1 MKRLRGLRE
10 SAGLSQDRL
19 GELSGVSRFAII
31 DYEQGRSSPTFL
43 VAQKIAVALHCS
55 LTDLDAS
62 EESVPGSQRNSW
74 EVRVIFE
81 ADDDWRD
88 KTMDMRSEAANTFS
102 VHISPTKIGIEIIGN
117 VEDETQLDSLLA
129 EARAK
134 ALDAMA
140 MRGKYRN

>member
-1 MKRLRGLRE
+1 MKRGIGRHISWARK
-10 SAGLSQDRL
+10 RL
-19 GELSGVSRFAII
+19 GLTQAQLSELIKVHPVTLSNWERGER
-31 DYEQGRSSPTFL
+31 EP
-43 VAQKIAVALHCS
+43 VASDIEKLCES
-55 LTDLDAS
+55 LRISKT
-62 EESVPGSQRNSW
+62 EFFNGPQPNTW

-81 ADDDWRD
+81 ADDEWRD
-88 KTMDMRSEAANTFS
+88 TTMDMRSEAANTFS

>member
-1 MKRLRGLRE
+1 MLNLKRLRE

-31 DYEQGRSSPTFL
+31 DYEAGRSSPTL
-43 VAQKIAVALHCS
+43 TTAKRLAKALQCS
-55 LTDLDAS
+55 LSDLDDAGKDGG
-62 EESVPGSQRNSW
+62 PQPNTW

-81 ADDDWRD
+81 ADDEWRD
-88 KTMDMRSEAANTFS
+88 TTMDMRSEAANTFS
-102 VHISPTKIGIEIIGN
+102 VHVSPTKIGIEIIGN